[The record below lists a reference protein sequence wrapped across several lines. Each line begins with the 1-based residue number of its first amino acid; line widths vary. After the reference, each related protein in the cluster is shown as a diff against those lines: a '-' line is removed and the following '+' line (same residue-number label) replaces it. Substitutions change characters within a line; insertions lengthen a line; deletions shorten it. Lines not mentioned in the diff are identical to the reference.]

1 MFSGSLEQLSL
12 LSPGGERERGG
23 PGTFLSYFQ
32 MNILE
37 LTESFG
43 PLWTWPS
50 LNQSLWL
57 WEWSVLIDLT
67 QVMCST
73 PVSGVIVASLKIHR
87 LGSERVASNEGILTS
102 FYLRVVDAD
111 KCVFYSQVI
120 DSLLPCYLYPVS
132 TWTILSMHSFILL
145 RIFILSQIQTLLV
158 KLHKLCLYVLNLL
171 LCMGHNDRD
180 LVCQLLSFLPAPST
194 CSVNAYWQ
202 K

>member
-12 LSPGGERERGG
+12 LSPGRERERERERERDG

-37 LTESFG
+37 LTEFFG

-67 QVMCST
+67 QVMRST
-73 PVSGVIVASLKIHR
+73 PVSGVIFASLKIHR

-111 KCVFYSQVI
+111 KYVFYSQVT
-120 DSLLPCYLYPVS
+120 DSLLY
-132 TWTILSMHSFILL
+132 SMLFI
-145 RIFILSQIQTLLV
+145 S
-158 KLHKLCLYVLNLL
+158 CLYMN
-171 LCMGHNDRD
+171 N
-180 LVCQLLSFLPAPST
+180 SFYA
-194 CSVNAYWQ
+194 
-202 K
+202 